1 MREYELLWLVYLF
14 VVVNR
19 TYIQC
24 ETCSKE
30 FKKYND
36 EIKSCRAAEEAAA
49 QDEETTQ
56 EIMF

>member
-30 FKKYND
+30 FKSIMMK
-36 EIKSCRAAEEAAA
+36 KSCRAAEEAAA